1 MVNHVVHSRTRSRGL
16 PSRPPR
22 PAHHR
27 PERHRLVSHHHPSAA
42 SVSAASSTST
52 GAHFPDLTPE
62 TAPPAARRQ
71 LEQVTRHLGYLPS
84 AAARLAHAPQLL
96 DGFLKLTAMFE
107 ATELDPVVRET
118 VILTIATRNGCHLCV
133 AMHTAKLTQ
142 LAAAPE
148 LIDALRAQ
156 QPLPDVRL
164 EAVRGFVHSVLDHTG
179 AVPEPDLAAFLA
191 HGFTPQNA
199 LEIVLGIGAYTLSTF
214 ANRLTDAP
222 VDPQLAPYA

>member
-1 MVNHVVHSRTRSRGL
+1 MSTT
-16 PSRPPR
+16 
-22 PAHHR
+22 
-27 PERHRLVSHHHPSAA
+27 SAA
-42 SVSAASSTST
+42 VPAPSSTGT
-52 GAHFPDLTPE
+52 HFPDLTPD

-84 AAARLAHAPQLL
+84 AAARLAHSPQLL
-96 DGFLKLTAMFE
+96 DGFLKLTALFDS
-107 ATELDPVVRET
+107 TELDPTVRET

-133 AMHTAKLTQ
+133 AMHTAALTR
-142 LAAAPE
+142 LDAAPE
-148 LIDALRAQ
+148 LITALRTQ
-156 QPLPDVRL
+156 QPLPDARL
-164 EAVRGFVHSVLDHTG
+164 EAVRRFVHSVLDHTG

-191 HGFTPQNA
+191 HGFTPRNA